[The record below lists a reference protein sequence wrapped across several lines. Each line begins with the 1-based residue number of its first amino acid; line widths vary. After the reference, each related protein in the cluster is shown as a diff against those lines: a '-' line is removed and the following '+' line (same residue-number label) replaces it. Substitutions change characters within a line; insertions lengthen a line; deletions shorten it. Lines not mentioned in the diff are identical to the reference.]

1 MIDWQHP
8 KLAPADVDLV
18 ALLEGA
24 PLKGTPN
31 LFEHAPAA
39 AIGVFYFLRLYWAVE
54 AKMNLL
60 PNVQG
65 LFDRWSSDAI
75 SFIRRAAEAS
85 S

>member
-1 MIDWQHP
+1 
-8 KLAPADVDLV
+8 
-18 ALLEGA
+18 
-24 PLKGTPN
+24 
-31 LFEHAPAA
+31 
-39 AIGVFYFLRLYWAVE
+39 
-54 AKMNLL
+54 MNLL